1 LVQSIQ
7 VEVGEP
13 RTQYTSNNRAKLPL
27 EFSSSIEREELKV
40 RYGEGFGGAP
50 LRLPSTTHR
59 LATGAEDSSDE
70 QTQEQRSTIVGGND
84 HV

>member
-1 LVQSIQ
+1 LD
-7 VEVGEP
+7 P
-13 RTQYTSNNRAKLPL
+13 RRGYAAGFGANTSNNRAKLPL
-27 EFSSSIEREELKV
+27 EFASSIKREELKV

-50 LRLPSTTHR
+50 LRLPPTTHR
-59 LATGAEDSSDE
+59 LATGAENSSDE

>member
-1 LVQSIQ
+1 MMQIHVRQT
-7 VEVGEP
+7 
-13 RTQYTSNNRAKLPL
+13 RRDNTSNNRAKLPL
-27 EFSSSIEREELKV
+27 EFASSIKREELKV

-50 LRLPSTTHR
+50 LRLPPTTHR

-84 HV
+84 QV